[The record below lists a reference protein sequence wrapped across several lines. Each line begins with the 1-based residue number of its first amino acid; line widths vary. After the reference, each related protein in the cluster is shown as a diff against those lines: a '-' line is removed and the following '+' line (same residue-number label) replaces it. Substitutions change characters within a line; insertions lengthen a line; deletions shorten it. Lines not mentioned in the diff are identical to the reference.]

1 MTSRADKRRTNTVKV
16 VRKSR
21 VDLLAEWANRPYVV
35 QILLIIGLLI
45 AFAVRFHL
53 LGAQSLW
60 HDEGNSYV
68 QATRSFSA
76 IAENAARDIHPPG
89 YYWLLS
95 IWRRLTGD
103 SEFALRA
110 LSAFASVMS
119 VAFTYALGKRLISK
133 WVGLAA
139 AVFVALNTFSIYYA
153 QEARM
158 YALLAM
164 WGSAS
169 MWIFAGFILNTRQK
183 NRSRRRYIGY
193 VLLLGIINAA
203 GLYTQY
209 AFPFVMLS
217 QGILFLLWLWSLFSK
232 NKSDLSGRPYNI
244 DGTNIEWVGRLN
256 KNILPLLGWYVA
268 ANLLTIALYLPWL
281 GTAWTQITNWPNTGE
296 SIPTAQAISQI
307 IAWFSYGITH
317 QAGTSVTVAFFL
329 LFGLLDFSEK
339 PDTKRLW
346 WHILLP
352 VIWVGVSV
360 GIFIALGLFREAN
373 LKFLL
378 PAQIAFSLWVARG
391 MWVLWTVRVKRQNI
405 GVLRFAPKA
414 AAVLGVVMI
423 LSGLVEG
430 LNSLYHDPAYQRDN
444 YRAIVAAI
452 SADARANDA
461 IILSAPN
468 QEEVFDY
475 YYSGNATIYPLP
487 RGLGGDDR
495 ATRTATLGIISQH
508 RRIFAVLWGTR
519 ERDPNNIVESTL
531 DAEAFEASTQWY
543 GDVRLVRYATPVEF
557 TNIEQADVQFGEHI
571 TLERY
576 AISTQTLSR
585 GDVLQVQLVWS
596 TDAPLDTR
604 YKVFVQILNADGF
617 LVAQRDAEPGGNTM
631 PTTNWQVNMPVTDNH
646 AVIIPNDLTS
656 ANYRLIIGLYD
667 LEDPSAR
674 LPVNGGDYLELS
686 ELTIR

>member
-1 MTSRADKRRTNTVKV
+1 MTSRADKRRTNTVKA
-16 VRKSR
+16 VRKSQI
-21 VDLLAEWANRPYVV
+21 DLLTEWANRPYIV
-35 QILLIIGLLI
+35 QILAIILLLI
-45 AFAVRFHL
+45 AYGVRFHL

-76 IAENAARDIHPPG
+76 IADNAARDIHPPG

-95 IWRRLTGD
+95 IWRCLSGD

-110 LSAFASVMS
+110 LSAFASVLS
-119 VAFTYALGKRLISK
+119 VAFTYALGKRLTSK
-133 WVGLAA
+133 WVGLTAA
-139 AVFVALNTFSIYYA
+139 LFVALNTFSIYYA

-158 YALLAM
+158 YALLTM

-169 MWIFAGFILNTRQK
+169 MWVFAGFILHTRQK
-183 NRSRRRYIGY
+183 NRSRRRYVGY
-193 VLLLGIINAA
+193 ALLLGIVNAA

-209 AFPFVMLS
+209 AFPFVMIS
-217 QGILFLLWLWSLFSK
+217 QGILFLLWAWSLFASGK
-232 NKSDLSGRPYNI
+232 NNLKGD
-244 DGTNIEWVGRLN
+244 
-256 KNILPLLGWYVA
+256 ILPLFGWYVA
-268 ANLLTIALYLPWL
+268 ANILTIALYLPWIS
-281 GTAWTQITNWPNTGE
+281 TAWTQITNWPNTGE

-346 WHILLP
+346 WRILLP

-360 GIFIALGLFREAN
+360 GVFIALGLFREAN

-378 PAQIAFSLWVARG
+378 PAQIAFAVWVARG

-405 GVLRFAPKA
+405 GILRFAPKA
-414 AAVLGVVMI
+414 AAVLGVIMI
-423 LSGLVEG
+423 FGGMVEG
-430 LNSLYHDPAYQRDN
+430 LDPLYHDPIYQRDN

-452 SADARANDA
+452 SEDARANDA

-495 ATRTATLGIISQH
+495 ATRTETLGIISQH
-508 RRIFAVLWGTR
+508 RRIFAVLWGTG

-543 GDVRLVRYATPVEF
+543 GDVRLVRYATPIEF
-557 TNIEQADVQFGEHI
+557 TDSEQADVKFGDHI
-571 TLERY
+571 TLETY

-585 GDVLQVQLVWS
+585 GDVLQVQLMWS

-604 YKVFVQILNADGF
+604 YKVFVQILNEDGF
-617 LVAQRDAEPGGNTM
+617 LVAQRDAEPGGGTL
-631 PTTNWQVNMPVTDNH
+631 PTTNWQVQMPVTDNH

-667 LEDPSAR
+667 LDDPGAR

-686 ELTIR
+686 ELIIR